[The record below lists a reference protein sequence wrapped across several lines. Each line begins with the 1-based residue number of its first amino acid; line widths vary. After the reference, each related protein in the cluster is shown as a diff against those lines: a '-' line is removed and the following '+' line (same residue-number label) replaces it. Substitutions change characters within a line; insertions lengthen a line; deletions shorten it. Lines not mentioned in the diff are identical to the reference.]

1 MSLAARFDLTGRT
14 AIVTGAAG
22 LLGRQHCRALAE
34 AGATVVATDRDPAAL
49 GALAGEMGGSL
60 LAIAADVADADSVRE
75 LLAETL
81 RHTGRA
87 DVLVNNAAINDR
99 VENPAAALELSR
111 FENYP
116 LDLWRRSLDVNVTGV
131 FLCSQIIG
139 AEMARARRGSI
150 VNIGSTYG
158 VVALDQSL
166 YLDPEGRQRFFKSPV
181 YPATKGAVLAFT
193 RFLAAYWGQAG
204 VRVNAL
210 SPGGVE
216 NGQDDFFVA
225 EYARRT
231 PLNRMAAPHDFMG
244 ALVFLAS
251 DASAYVTGA
260 NLLVDGGYTSW

>member
-1 MSLAARFDLTGRT
+1 MLAERFDLTGRT

-34 AGATVVATDRDPAAL
+34 AGALVVAADRDL
-49 GALAGEMGGSL
+49 GACESVAEELGSAVM
-60 LAIAADVADADSVRE
+60 AIPADVADPGSVRN
-75 LLAETL
+75 LLDEVL
-81 RHTGRA
+81 DHTGRV

-111 FENYP
+111 FERYP
-116 LDLWRRSLDVNVTGV
+116 LELWRRSLDVNVTGV

-139 AEMARARRGSI
+139 AEMARAGRGSI
-150 VNIGSTYG
+150 INIGSTYG
-158 VVALDQSL
+158 VVAPDQSL
-166 YLDPEGRQRFFKSPV
+166 YLDPEGRQRFHKSPV
-181 YPATKGAVLAFT
+181 YPTTKGAVLAFT
-193 RFLAAYWGQAG
+193 RFLAAYWGRAG

-225 EYARRT
+225 EYSRRT
-231 PLNRMAAPHDFMG
+231 PLHRMAAPTDFMG

-260 NLLVDGGYTSW
+260 NLLVDGGYTAW